1 MYSLVQMETINFA
14 NLAIMGMDNS
24 PHATWILKMYA
35 ITVGFKRNRSGLLLV
50 NLSNA
55 SERLIH
61 FPVEEELSYEV
72 ANVSLYE
79 KQYPNVSRT
88 TNYFLKRL
96 PFDKQHPLDAL
107 FKETIFNYSECF
119 IK

>member
-1 MYSLVQMETINFA
+1 
-14 NLAIMGMDNS
+14 
-24 PHATWILKMYA
+24 MYA

-79 KQYPNVSRT
+79 NNTQMFHEQP
-88 TNYFLKRL
+88 
-96 PFDKQHPLDAL
+96 
-107 FKETIFNYSECF
+107 TIS
-119 IK
+119 

>member
-1 MYSLVQMETINFA
+1 
-14 NLAIMGMDNS
+14 
-24 PHATWILKMYA
+24 MYA

-119 IK
+119 INKFLLKFYFIHLLIRYKKIG